1 VHEGA
6 AAHEDENHSGAE
18 HEGHGQAA
26 EEEGHEAQGE
36 TENPDSL
43 SHNVNEAQARQ
54 VSDHLPALVQRMQQN
69 FGEDFSNVT
78 FSDAVPGAAKEHGAK
93 AVAGPE
99 HVALDSSVDPG
110 TPEGQRIVGEELGH
124 VTQMRRNTVQPD
136 AVDTHGG
143 AGFASAGTGAGAS
156 RERAE
161 SEAAS
166 AGEAAARGERV
177 NIGGGGAVPQNLF
190 FGLGSLWDKAKA
202 GVAKVGSVAQSAGNW
217 ALDKGKQGVSFVAK
231 QASEVVNKGAKPG
244 EGILGAAGRIYNNFN
259 EKKNAAWDKMNS
271 IANPLLKFGVTK
283 AAGFVASKIP
293 GISPL
298 LADPQKGKTDG
309 EKGRSKFLGALN
321 PLKWYGKI
329 KSGAEEALKLKK
341 GGLLDRMG
349 LRDVGARFKKIER
362 FVEGKKA
369 ALKDWG
375 LGKAKGAWAS
385 LKQTAG
391 NAWSSLKSA
400 PGKALDKI
408 KGLFP
413 AKAGGKP
420 GFFGKIFGSAKEKI
434 GGFFGKAKGLAGD
447 LFASAKNM
455 GSKGLDFMKGLPGK
469 AWDIAKTLPGKAF
482 EKVKGLGGMIKGLL
496 PKGSGKPGLF
506 GKALAGLKKLGG
518 PIMSGL
524 GKLGSKAMPF
534 ISGLGKTIG
543 KVGKSA
549 MPVLQ
554 GLGKA
559 LKSVG
564 PGALKVLGPVG
575 KFLGKAGAKIIPGL
589 NIAASLISTGLSGKA
604 AFDNFRKGNI
614 TGGLIDS
621 FNTITN
627 AAGMIPVVGGVI
639 SVAGDLISGG
649 LHWLTG
655 K

>member
-1 VHEGA
+1 
-6 AAHEDENHSGAE
+6 
-18 HEGHGQAA
+18 
-26 EEEGHEAQGE
+26 
-36 TENPDSL
+36 
-43 SHNVNEAQARQ
+43 
-54 VSDHLPALVQRMQQN
+54 MQQN
-69 FGEDFSNVT
+69 FGEDFSNVK

-99 HVALDSSVDPG
+99 HVALDSSVDPR
-110 TPEGQRIVGEELGH
+110 TQEGQRIVGEELGH
-124 VTQMRRNTVQPD
+124 VTQMRRNSVQPD

-244 EGILGAAGRIYNNFN
+244 EGILGTAGRIYNNFN
-259 EKKNAAWDKMNS
+259 EKKNAVWDKMDS
-271 IANPLLKFGVTK
+271 IANPLLKFGVKK
-283 AAGFVASKIP
+283 AAGFVAGKIP

-298 LADPQKGKTDG
+298 LGESKKTPG
-309 EKGRSKFLGALN
+309 EKGKAQFLGALN

-349 LRDVGARFKKIER
+349 LRDVGAGFKKIER
-362 FVEGKKA
+362 FVSGKIDGAKA
-369 ALKDWG
+369 WG
-375 LGKAKGAWAS
+375 MGKLKGAWDSTKGLAS
-385 LKQTAG
+385 SAWSGLQKTAG
-391 NAWSSLKSA
+391 NAWNTLKAA
-400 PGKALDKI
+400 PGQAMDKI

-420 GFFGKIFGSAKEKI
+420 GFFGKLFGSAKEKI

-447 LFASAKNM
+447 LFASAKSM

-469 AWDIAKTLPGKAF
+469 AWDMAKTLPGKAF
-482 EKVKGLGGMIKGLL
+482 EKVKGLGGMIKNLL

-506 GKALAGLKKLGG
+506 GKAMAGLKKLGG

-524 GKLGSKAMPF
+524 GKLGSKAMPL

-543 KVGKSA
+543 KVGKAA
-549 MPVLQ
+549 MPVLE
-554 GLGKA
+554 GLGKT
-559 LKSVG
+559 LKTVG
-564 PGALKVLGPVG
+564 PGALKMLGPVG

-589 NIAASLISTGLSGKA
+589 NIAATVISTGLSAKSA
-604 AFDNFRKGNI
+604 YDNFKSGNI

-621 FNTITN
+621 FNTVTN
-627 AAGMIPVVGGVI
+627 AVGAVPVIGGVV